1 MGNHAPVLAAMLCV
15 CWLCQN
21 RHSLREPKV
30 DDPEVCEDQVESK
43 KEKLADLEG
52 RMHIY
57 MKVAMRICS
66 AVSMTNSR
74 DSHTVA

>member
-1 MGNHAPVLAAMLCV
+1 M
-15 CWLCQN
+15 
-21 RHSLREPKV
+21 